1 MLHLDISWHLCWFE
15 QICVFQHET
24 LEEHCHHSRRAK
36 RTRCLSLPVCCQD
49 NSCTPPL
56 NPKSQQTL
64 FPYGSLNVC
73 RNHSGFCCFSSDFG

>member
-1 MLHLDISWHLCWFE
+1 MLHLDISWHLCWSE

-49 NSCTPPL
+49 NSCTL
-56 NPKSQQTL
+56 L
-64 FPYGSLNVC
+64 F
-73 RNHSGFCCFSSDFG
+73 